1 MIHTGDTFSNISKI
15 RFAHPLNI
23 DDIAVDNPELN
34 IIMCH
39 IGNPWLLDCQEILY
53 KNKNVYA
60 DISGLVIGNFTLY
73 YQRYYGYKIKEL
85 LSYIGM
91 PHRLLYGSDWP
102 ISNMESYIKFVD
114 KLKLNKQSR
123 DLLLFKN
130 SSNIF
135 RL

>member
-1 MIHTGDTFSNISKI
+1 
-15 RFAHPLNI
+15 
-23 DDIAVDNPELN
+23 
-34 IIMCH
+34 MCH
-39 IGNPWLLDCQEILY
+39 IGNPWILDCQEILY

-60 DISGLVIGNFTLY
+60 DISGLVIGNFKLY
-73 YQRYYGYKIKEL
+73 DQRYYMYRIREL
-85 LSYIGM
+85 LCYLDM

-102 ISNMESYIKFVD
+102 ISNMDSYIKFVD

-130 SSNIF
+130 SHDIF